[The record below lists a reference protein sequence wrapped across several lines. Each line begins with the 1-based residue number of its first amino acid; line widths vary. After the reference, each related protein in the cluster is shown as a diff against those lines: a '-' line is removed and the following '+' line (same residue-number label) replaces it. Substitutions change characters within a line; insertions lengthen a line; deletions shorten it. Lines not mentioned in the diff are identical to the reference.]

1 MSEPEL
7 DPVIHAPKRLKAMAI
22 LVASD
27 SAEFRFL
34 RESIGIR
41 DADLSK
47 QMSTLEEAGYIT
59 IRKTK
64 PGRGSSTWYK
74 VTKKGRSAFT
84 RHSDALREL
93 LSEPNKL
100 QT

>member
-1 MSEPEL
+1 MIPEI

-22 LVASD
+22 LVAAD
-27 SAEFRFL
+27 TAEFRFL
-34 RESIGIR
+34 REQLGIK

-64 PGRGSSTWYK
+64 PGRGSSTWYRA
-74 VTKKGRSAFT
+74 TKKGRKAFESHT
-84 RHSDALREL
+84 AALRSL
-93 LSEPNKL
+93 MDMADVV
-100 QT
+100 